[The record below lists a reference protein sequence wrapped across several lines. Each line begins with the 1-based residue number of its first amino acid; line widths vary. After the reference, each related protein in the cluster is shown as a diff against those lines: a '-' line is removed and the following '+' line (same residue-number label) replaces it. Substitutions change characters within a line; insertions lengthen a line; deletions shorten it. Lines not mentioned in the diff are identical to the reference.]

1 MMTVIGAPIWRTLG
15 VSRLPAVKGRRGPCK
30 VCAHTEVARIEL
42 LLASGAGQSAVARK
56 FNLSKDSVGRHWSG
70 HVSPERKAAL
80 IAGPAA
86 VQSLGAKLGE
96 EAESVLDLHKAV
108 RAPLWSAYAAAAEV
122 GDAVTLDRISGRL
135 TDSISATARLTGEL
149 ASSPL
154 VQNNVQIN
162 LIANP
167 EFERFRSNL
176 LRVLARFPEAA
187 HAVIAEFQ
195 RLDAPSA
202 PARHVL
208 EHTP

>member
-1 MMTVIGAPIWRTLG
+1 MISTMSAQFMRTLG
-15 VSRLPAVKGRRGPCK
+15 VFRLPAIKGRRGPCK
-30 VCAHTEVARIEL
+30 VCAHHEVLRIEL
-42 LLASGAGQSAVARK
+42 ILASGAGQLAVARK
-56 FNLSKDSVGRHWSG
+56 FGLSKDSVARHWHR
-70 HVSPERKAAL
+70 HVSDERKAAL
-80 IAGPAA
+80 IVGPAA
-86 VQSLGAKLGE
+86 LQSLGAKVGE

-108 RAPLWSAYAAAAEV
+108 RAPLWAAYAAAAEA
-122 GDAVTLDRISGRL
+122 GDAVTLDRLSGRL
-135 TDSISATARLTGEL
+135 TDSISATGRLTGEL

-176 LRVLARFPEAA
+176 LRVLSRFPDAA
-187 HAVIAEFQ
+187 RAVIAEFQ

-202 PARHVL
+202 PAHHLL

>member
-1 MMTVIGAPIWRTLG
+1 MMTAIGAPIWRTLG

-30 VCAHTEVARIEL
+30 VCAHAEVARIEL
-42 LLASGAGQSAVARK
+42 LLASGAGPSAVSRK
-56 FNLSKDSVGRHWSG
+56 FNLSKDSVGRHWTG
-70 HVSPERKAAL
+70 HVSAERKVAL
-80 IAGPAA
+80 VAGPAA
-86 VQSLGAKLGE
+86 LQSLGAKIGE
-96 EAESVLDLHKAV
+96 EAASVLDLHKAV
-108 RAPLWSAYAAAAEV
+108 RAPLWTAYAAAAEA

-176 LRVLARFPEAA
+176 LRVLSKFPEAA